1 VPVGVMASLKVP
13 QCVPPPAEDCEQLHK
28 AFSGWG
34 TNEKLIIDILGHRNA
49 TQRNLIR
56 QTYSETYGHDLLK
69 TLDKELTRDF
79 EKVVLLWTLGPW
91 ERDAVLAEEAAR
103 KWCPRNHV
111 LIEIACTR
119 SSNELFSV
127 KQAYH
132 AKFKRSLE
140 EDVASHIKGEFR
152 KLLLPLV
159 STYRYEGP
167 EVNMRLAK
175 SEAKILHEK
184 ISDKAY
190 DDEEVIR
197 ILTTRSKMQLC
208 ATFNH
213 YTDEFG
219 NEIEKD
225 LECDSDNEFLSAL
238 VTITSCISN
247 PVTYFE
253 QVLRTAINRR
263 GTDEDALTRIISTRA
278 EVDMEVIKEQYYKR
292 NSVPLGGAI
301 KKDTTGDYEDMLL
314 ALIGYEDA

>member
-1 VPVGVMASLKVP
+1 MSSLKVP
-13 QCVPPPAEDCEQLHK
+13 QCVPTPAEDCEQLHK

-34 TNEKLIIDILGHRNA
+34 TNEKLIIDILAHRNA
-49 TQRNLIR
+49 VQRHLIR
-56 QTYSETYGHDLLK
+56 QTYSEIYGHDLLK
-69 TLDKELTRDF
+69 ILEKELSRDF
-79 EKVVLLWTLGPW
+79 EKLVLLWILDPY

-111 LIEIACTR
+111 LIEVACTR
-119 SSNELFSV
+119 SSKDLFSV
-127 KQAYH
+127 RQAYH

-140 EDVASHIKGEFR
+140 EDVASHIQGEFR

-159 STYRYEGP
+159 CAYRYEGP

-184 ISDKAY
+184 IGDKAY
-190 DDEEVIR
+190 DDDEVIR
-197 ILTTRSKMQLC
+197 ILTSRSKAQLC

-213 YTDEFG
+213 YVDEFG

-225 LECDSDNEFLSAL
+225 LGCDSDNEFLSAL
-238 VTITSCISN
+238 VAITSCISN
-247 PVTYFE
+247 PAMYFE
-253 QVLRTAINRR
+253 QVLRTAMKRR

-292 NSVPLGGAI
+292 NSVPLGRAI

-314 ALIGYEDA
+314 ALVDHEDA